1 MQCIALLLF
10 FSFYPFPLHCCLLY
24 IEWTSKEDNDVDED
38 FQSLERTAL
47 NVLLII
53 ETDAD
58 FASSLC
64 LLIAQ
69 CTQQNKRINIK
80 FIILMLVKQ
89 KNSFRSWN
97 EQFETI
103 LEVH

>member
-1 MQCIALLLF
+1 MQYIALLLF
-10 FSFYPFPLHCCLLY
+10 FSLYASLLFSTY
-24 IEWTSKEDNDVDED
+24 IEWTSKSKEDNDVDDD

-69 CTQQNKRINIK
+69 CTQQNK
-80 FIILMLVKQ
+80 
-89 KNSFRSWN
+89 
-97 EQFETI
+97 
-103 LEVH
+103 H